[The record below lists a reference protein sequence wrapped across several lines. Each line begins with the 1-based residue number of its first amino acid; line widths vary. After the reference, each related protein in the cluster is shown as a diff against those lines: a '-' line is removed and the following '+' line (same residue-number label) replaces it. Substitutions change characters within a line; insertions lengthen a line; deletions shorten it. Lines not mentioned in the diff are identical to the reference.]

1 MSLTI
6 LLITLIGA
14 AIGAAV
20 LLLIIAIRGSEPKPP
35 RPNASRRSLVEK
47 LGRQTVFGIGAGI
60 ATLALTRWPVAAVGG
75 GLLVAFW
82 PALFGGAR
90 EERTAIARL
99 EGLAAWTE
107 SLRDTIAGAVGLE
120 QAIPATVY
128 AASPAIQPQLRLLAD
143 RLRIR
148 MPMPEALQRFADDL
162 DDASADLVVS
172 ALILNA
178 RLRGPGLRQVLGS
191 LADSARA
198 ELDMRQRVMAG
209 RASTR
214 RSVQIVV
221 GVSLFFMIG
230 LSLLNRDFVAPYST
244 PVGQIVLGVVIAIFA
259 AGFLWMRRLAK
270 FEMPARF
277 LVTASEPG
285 EVRS

>member
-1 MSLTI
+1 MSPTI
-6 LLITLIGA
+6 LLITLLGA
-14 AIGAAV
+14 AIGASV
-20 LLLIIAIRGSEPKPP
+20 LLLILAIRGSEPKPP
-35 RPNASRRSLVEK
+35 TPGSSRSVVER
-47 LGRQTVFGIGAGI
+47 LGRQTVYGIIAGV
-60 ATLALTRWPVAAVGG
+60 AALALTQWPVAAIGA

-82 PALFGGAR
+82 PALFGGAK
-90 EERTAIARL
+90 EERTSIARL
-99 EGLAAWTE
+99 EGLASWTE

-128 AASPAIQPQLRLLAD
+128 AASPSIQPQLRLLAD

-148 MPMPEALQRFADDL
+148 MPMPEALERFADDL

-178 RLRGPGLRQVLGS
+178 RLRGPGLRQVLSS

-221 GVSLFFMIG
+221 GVSLFFMVG
-230 LSLLNRDFVAPYST
+230 LSIINRDFVEPYNS
-244 PVGQIVLGVVIAIFA
+244 PAGQLVLGVVIAIFA
-259 AGFLWMRRLAK
+259 IGFLWMRRLAK
-270 FEMPARF
+270 FETPGRF
-277 LVTASEPG
+277 LVTAEPG
-285 EVRS
+285 EVRA

>member
-1 MSLTI
+1 MSPTI

-14 AIGAAV
+14 VIGASV

-35 RPNASRRSLVEK
+35 SPGSSRSLVER
-47 LGRQTVFGIGAGI
+47 LGRQTVYGIIAGV
-60 ATLALTRWPVAAVGG
+60 ATLALTQWPVAAIGG

-82 PALFGGAR
+82 PALFGGAK
-90 EERTAIARL
+90 EEKTAIARL
-99 EGLAAWTE
+99 EGLASWTE

-128 AASPAIQPQLRLLAD
+128 AAAPSIQPQLRLLAD

-148 MPMPEALQRFADDL
+148 MPMPEALERFADDL

-178 RLRGPGLRQVLGS
+178 KLRGPGLRQVLSS

-221 GVSLFFMIG
+221 GVSLFFMVG
-230 LSLLNRDFVAPYST
+230 LSLVNRDFVEPYNS

-259 AGFLWMRRLAK
+259 IGFLWMRRLAK
-270 FEMPARF
+270 FETPARF
-277 LVTASEPG
+277 LVTAEPG
-285 EVRS
+285 EVRA

>member
-1 MSLTI
+1 MSPTI

-14 AIGAAV
+14 AIGASV
-20 LLLIIAIRGSEPKPP
+20 LLLIVAIRGSEPKPP
-35 RPNASRRSLVEK
+35 SPGSSRSVVEK
-47 LGRQTVFGIGAGI
+47 LGKQTVYGIIAGFV
-60 ATLALTRWPVAAVGG
+60 ALLLTRWPVAAAGA

-82 PALFGGAR
+82 PALFGGAK
-90 EERTAIARL
+90 EERTSIARL
-99 EGLAAWTE
+99 EGLASWTE

-128 AASPAIQPQLRLLAD
+128 AASPSIQPQLRLLAD

-148 MPMPEALQRFADDL
+148 MPMPEALERFADDL

-178 RLRGPGLRQVLGS
+178 RLRGPGLRQVLSS

-230 LSLLNRDFVAPYST
+230 LSIINRDFVEPYNSAG
-244 PVGQIVLGVVIAIFA
+244 GQMVLGVVIGIFA
-259 AGFLWMRRLAK
+259 IGFLWMRRLAK

-277 LVTASEPG
+277 LVTAETG
-285 EVRS
+285 EARA

>member
-1 MSLTI
+1 MSPTI
-6 LLITLIGA
+6 LLITLL
-14 AIGAAV
+14 GAAV
-20 LLLIIAIRGSEPKPP
+20 GASVLLLVVAVRGSEPKPP
-35 RPNASRRSLVEK
+35 TPSTSHRSLVEM
-47 LGRQTVFGIGAGI
+47 LGRQTVFGIGAGV
-60 ATLALTRWPVAAVGG
+60 ATLALTRWPVAAIGG

-90 EERTAIARL
+90 EERGSIARL
-99 EGLAAWTE
+99 EGLASWTE

-128 AASPAIQPQLRLLAD
+128 AASPSIQPQLRMLAD

-178 RLRGPGLRQVLGS
+178 RLRGPGLRQVLSS

-221 GVSLFFMIG
+221 AVSLFFMVG
-230 LSLLNRDFVAPYST
+230 LSLLNRDYVEPYST
-244 PVGQIVLGVVIAIFA
+244 PVGQIVLGVVILIFA
-259 AGFLWMRRLAK
+259 VGFLWMRRLAK

-277 LVTASEPG
+277 LVTAADQG
-285 EVRS
+285 EVRT

>member
-1 MSLTI
+1 MSPTI
-6 LLITLIGA
+6 LLITLLGA
-14 AIGAAV
+14 AIGAGV
-20 LLLIIAIRGSEPKPP
+20 LLLVMAIRGSEPKPP
-35 RPNASRRSLVEK
+35 KAGSSRPLIER
-47 LGRQTVFGIGAGI
+47 LGRQTVYGVIAGV
-60 ATLALTRWPVAAVGG
+60 ATLLLSRWPVAAIGA

-82 PALFGGAR
+82 PALFGGAK

-99 EGLAAWTE
+99 EGLASWTE

-128 AASPAIQPQLRLLAD
+128 AAAPAVQPQLRLLAD

-148 MPMPEALQRFADDL
+148 MPMPEALERFADDL

-178 RLRGPGLRQVLGS
+178 RLRGPGLRQVLSS

-221 GVSLFFMIG
+221 GVSLFFMVG
-230 LSLLNRDFVAPYST
+230 LSLVNRDFVEPYNST
-244 PVGQIVLGVVIAIFA
+244 TGQLVLGVVIGIFA
-259 AGFLWMRRLAK
+259 IGFFWMRRLAK

-277 LVTASEPG
+277 LVTAQTT